1 MITEP
6 GDHML
11 KATVGRREQFAQAF
25 SLLIENAATTAYGDA
40 VEELL
45 EIGTEDAA

>member
-25 SLLIENAATTAYGDA
+25 SLPIETQRPPSTAMQ
-40 VEELL
+40 
-45 EIGTEDAA
+45 